1 MTIGDAPEH
10 GGIDDDKV
18 WITVLALALGA
29 ALTTSA
35 VAGPPRS
42 HLETALASFA
52 AAFNGGDGA
61 SVAALYTED
70 AALLPPDGA
79 RMDGRDAIQA
89 FWRGA
94 IDGGIGGLALE
105 AIEVESNGNLAY
117 EVGAFSLQAPGEN
130 GASVTVSGKYIVVWK
145 MTGSHNWQLH
155 RDILIM
161 DPAP

>member
-1 MTIGDAPEH
+1 MT
-10 GGIDDDKV
+10 KL
-18 WITVLALALGA
+18 WTTVLALALGA

-42 HLETALASFA
+42 HIETALATFA
-52 AAFNGGDGA
+52 AAFNDGDGA

-70 AALLPPDGA
+70 AVLLPPGGA
-79 RMDGRDAIQA
+79 RVDGRDAVQA
-89 FWRGA
+89 FWQGA
-94 IDGGIGGLALE
+94 IDGGIGGLTLE
-105 AIEVESNGNLAY
+105 AIEVESSGNLAY

-145 MTGSHNWQLH
+145 WTGAHNWQLH
-155 RDILIM
+155 RDIWNM